1 MDQELRSAYE
11 DLLSAVSKMHYLSHL
26 TRHLVEGV
34 TPVEMRVLVVVLFST
49 EREEEVRPS
58 LLSSS
63 LGTTKSALSQVLRSL
78 EDKGLISRKRSERDS
93 RAVVV
98 ELTEKGQDHLEQIH
112 DECDREMSELVDY
125 IGLDDLRYLK
135 RTVDRITDFYRDKA
149 DGQGRTSEEISGD
162 SLMSM
167 PPMALYRKVKSSM
180 KDGDG
185 HPCA

>member
-11 DLLSAVSKMHYLSHL
+11 DLLSAVSKMYYLGHL
-26 TRHLVEGV
+26 TRHLVEGI
-34 TPVEMRVLVVVLFST
+34 TPVEMRVIFVVLFST

-78 EDKGLISRKRSERDS
+78 EEKGLISRRRSERDS
-93 RAVVV
+93 RAVTV
-98 ELTEKGQDHLEQIH
+98 ELTEKGRAAIERIH
-112 DECDREMSELVDY
+112 DECDREMAELVDY
-125 IGLDDLRYLK
+125 IGIDDLRYLK
-135 RTVDRITDFYRDKA
+135 RTVDRIAEFYRNKA
-149 DGQGRTSEEISGD
+149 DGQGRTSEEVTGE

-167 PPMALYRKVKSSM
+167 PPMDLYRKVSGSS

-185 HPCA
+185 HSCA

>member
-78 EDKGLISRKRSERDS
+78 EEKGLISRRRSERDS
-93 RAVVV
+93 RAVTV
-98 ELTEKGQDHLEQIH
+98 ELTERGRATLEEIR
-112 DECDREMSELVDY
+112 DECDREMTELVDY

-149 DGQGRTSEEISGD
+149 DGQGRVPEEIPEE

-167 PPMALYRKVKSSM
+167 PPMALYQKVKGSI